1 MKSGK
6 RRLAAAL
13 MFATA
18 VAFPVGVV
26 NATTTNINATSE
38 FMGAIMLSGA
48 DMEFSDVVFSSPPT
62 VAGDFV
68 KVGTNGAATY
78 GGVFSAGAGAS
89 TVAGDVT
96 ITSGIDG
103 EVIEVRCDATATM
116 VNGAAS
122 VQVVGI
128 EVEAE
133 DVTVAY
139 GAGSPCNGVGGAVA
153 TTLTLDLGTLDS
165 FKFGGM
171 VDGSTA
177 VNWAAGNYST
187 VGGDDVQVDV
197 VYQ

>member
-1 MKSGK
+1 MIK
-6 RRLAAAL
+6 LATAP
-13 MFATA
+13 MIIMA
-18 VAFPVGVV
+18 VAFPLSAG
-26 NATTTNINATSE
+26 NATTVNINATSE

-48 DMEFSDVVFSSPPT
+48 DMEFSDVVFSAVPT

-68 KVGTNGAATY
+68 KLGTNGAATY

-96 ITSGIDG
+96 VTSGIDG
-103 EVIEVRCDATATM
+103 EVVEVRCDMTATM

-122 VQVVGI
+122 VQVTGI

-133 DVTVAY
+133 DTTAAY
-139 GAGSPCNGVGGAVA
+139 GAGSLCNGVGGAVA
-153 TTLTLDLGTLDS
+153 TTLILNLGTLDS

-177 VNWAAGNYST
+177 VNWAAGNFST

-197 VYQ
+197 AYQ